1 MNNVHAYSV
10 FLRLIRAHCLVQQ
23 MLFLGMLSV
32 WSHLASISL
41 CAILELPRQETC
53 GCGIEGHGLVGM
65 VVMG

>member
-1 MNNVHAYSV
+1 
-10 FLRLIRAHCLVQQ
+10 

-41 CAILELPRQETC
+41 CDILEDAGLPYQGTR
-53 GCGIEGHGLVGM
+53 GCGTEGHGLVGM